1 MMSRKISR
9 IERALDAL
17 EPLEASCTLCPR
29 ECRVDRRQDKTGI
42 CRSGSRAALSSA
54 LLHFGEEPVLSGL
67 HDRAESDPVEETSRR
82 GSGTIF
88 FTGCNLKCLFC
99 QNYQIS
105 WLGQG
110 REVSDA
116 ELAEIMLEL
125 QRRGAYNINLVSPT
139 HFLTPILRA
148 LRIACGRGLKIPLV
162 YNTNGYEKA
171 EIIEKLAGIIDI
183 YLPDLKYRSSRV
195 SLRYSAAEDYFLHAG
210 PAAQE
215 MFLQQPDL
223 ILDGD
228 GIARQGLII
237 RHLIL
242 PGHADDS
249 LAVLDW
255 IAQKLPTTTALSL
268 MSQYRPCHLAP
279 EDIRRPLSAEEYRLV
294 VAGAR
299 RLGFENLFIQPE
311 SFRPDEHLLPDFD
324 LPDPFRWKK

>member
-9 IERALDAL
+9 IEWALEAL

-29 ECRVDRRQDKTGI
+29 ECRIDRRRSKAGI
-42 CRSGSRAALSSA
+42 CRSGSRAAFSSA
-54 LLHFGEEPVLSGL
+54 LLHYGEEPVLSGL
-67 HDRAESDPVEETSRR
+67 QDCAEGDTGGEGSGR

-116 ELAEIMLEL
+116 ELAELMLEL
-125 QRRGAYNINLVSPT
+125 QRRGAYNINFVSPT
-139 HFLTPILRA
+139 HLLTPILRA

-162 YNTNGYEKA
+162 YNSNGYEKA
-171 EIIEKLAGIIDI
+171 EVVEKLAGIIDI
-183 YLPDLKYRSSRV
+183 YLPDLKYRSSRI
-195 SLRYSAAEDYFLHAG
+195 SRRYSDAGDYFRHAG
-210 PAAQE
+210 PAVQE

-223 ILDGD
+223 VLDGD
-228 GIARQGLII
+228 GLARQGLII

-255 IAQKLPTTTALSL
+255 IARKLPLTTALSL

-279 EDIRRPLSAEEYRLV
+279 EDLQRPLSAEEYRLV
-294 VAGAR
+294 VAGAK

-311 SFRPDEHLLPDFD
+311 AFRPGEHLVPDFD
-324 LPDPFRWKK
+324 LSEPFRWKK